1 MKKYGIN
8 MILEYKKINM
18 NREDWLIQIINAAL
32 KGGEEILV
40 IYNSDFSVET
50 KDDKSP
56 LTEADKR
63 AHLAIMKALE
73 PTGLPVL
80 SEEGKQMD
88 YSSRKDWKQ
97 FWMVDPLDGTKEFV
111 KRNGE
116 FTVNIA
122 LIEDGKATM
131 GVIYVPVTKELYF
144 ADKLAYKIENF
155 SEPIASINNLL
166 GKAEQLPISQTRAN
180 YVVVGSRSHMSE
192 ETEAFINEQK
202 AKHTEVDILSKGSSL
217 KLCMVAEGAAD
228 AYPRFA
234 PTMEWDTA
242 AGQAIAGASGARVIN
257 WETKEIMQYNK
268 ENLLNSWFL
277 VSREDI

>member
-1 MKKYGIN
+1 MKNNLTIA
-8 MILEYKKINM
+8 
-18 NREDWLIQIINAAL
+18 INAAIDAG
-32 KGGEEILV
+32 KAILEV
-40 IYNSDFSVET
+40 YSSDFDVEI
-50 KDDKSP
+50 KGDESP
-56 LTEADKR
+56 LTQADKN
-63 AHLAIMKALE
+63 ANDVINEYLKNTSFPII
-73 PTGLPVL
+73 
-80 SEEGKQMD
+80 SEENKQLD
-88 YSSRKDWKQ
+88 FSERKDWKSC
-97 FWMVDPLDGTKEFV
+97 WIVDPLDGTKEFV

-144 ADKLAYKIENF
+144 ADKLAYKISNF
-155 SEPIASINNLL
+155 SSEITSINELL
-166 GKAEQLPISQTRAN
+166 SNADQLPLSQVRKN

-192 ETEAFINEQK
+192 ETETFINEQK
-202 AKHTEVDILSKGSSL
+202 TKHNEVDILSKGSSL

-242 AGQAIAGASGARVIN
+242 AGQAIANASGAKVIN
-257 WETKEIMQYNK
+257 WDTKELMEYNK

-277 VSREDI
+277 VSRD

>member
-1 MKKYGIN
+1 
-8 MILEYKKINM
+8 M
-18 NREDWLIQIINAAL
+18 NREDWLLTIINAAIQ
-32 KGGEEILV
+32 GGEEILTV
-40 IYNSDFSVET
+40 YDSEFAIEH

-63 AHLAIMKALE
+63 AHEAITGVLE
-73 PTGLPVL
+73 STGLPIL
-80 SEEGKQMD
+80 SEEGKHMEYEDRQN
-88 YSSRKDWKQ
+88 WKQ
-97 FWMVDPLDGTKEFV
+97 FWMVDPLDGTKEFI

-122 LIEDGKATM
+122 LIEDGKPTM
-131 GVIYVPVTKELYF
+131 GVIFVPVTKDLYF
-144 ADKLAYKIENF
+144 ADKLAYKIKIN
-155 SEPIASINNLL
+155 EPVVSINNLMSN
-166 GKAEQLPISQTRAN
+166 ADQLPLTQTRN
-180 YVVVGSRSHMSE
+180 NFVVVGSRSHMSE

-202 AKHTEVDILSKGSSL
+202 AKHDEVDILSRGSSL

-242 AGQAIAGASGARVIN
+242 AGQAIATASGAKVIN
-257 WETKEIMQYNK
+257 WDTKELMEYNK

-277 VSREDI
+277 VER

>member
-1 MKKYGIN
+1 
-8 MILEYKKINM
+8 M
-18 NREDWLIQIINAAL
+18 NREDWLIQIINAAI
-32 KGGEEILV
+32 KGGEEILEV
-40 IYNSDFSVET
+40 YNSEFAVEH

-63 AHLAIMKALE
+63 AHLAIVAELKK
-73 PTGLPVL
+73 TSLPIL
-80 SEEGKQMD
+80 SEEGKHMD
-88 YSSRKDWKQ
+88 YSERKNWKQ
-97 FWMVDPLDGTKEFV
+97 FWMVDPLDGTKEFI

-122 LIEDGKATM
+122 LIEDGEATM
-131 GVIYVPVTKELYF
+131 GVIYVPVTKDLYF
-144 ADKLAYKIENF
+144 ADELAYKI
-155 SEPIASINNLL
+155 SGISKPISSINELL
-166 GKAEQLPISQTRAN
+166 GNADQLPLSQNRKN
-180 YVVVGSRSHMSE
+180 FVVVGSRSHMSE

-202 AKHTEVDILSKGSSL
+202 NKHSEVDILSKGSSL

-242 AGQAIAGASGARVIN
+242 AGQAIAVASGAKVIN
-257 WETKEIMQYNK
+257 WDTKELMQYNK

-277 VSREDI
+277 VER

>member
-1 MKKYGIN
+1 
-8 MILEYKKINM
+8 M

-32 KGGEEILV
+32 KGGKEILEV
-40 IYNSDFSVET
+40 YNSDFSVET
-50 KDDKSP
+50 KEDKSP

-63 AHLAIMKALE
+63 SHVAIMEALKS
-73 PTGLPVL
+73 TNIPVL
-80 SEEGKQMD
+80 SEEGEMMGFD
-88 YSSRKDWKQ
+88 ERKNWKQ

-122 LIEDGKATM
+122 LIENEKATM
-131 GVIYVPVTKELYF
+131 GVIYVPVSKDLYF
-144 ADKLAYKIENF
+144 ADKLAYKIEGF
-155 SEPIASINNLL
+155 DAPTVSIENLL
-166 GKAEQLPISQTRAN
+166 GKAHQLPLSHNRSN
-180 YVVVGSRSHMSE
+180 YVVVASRSHMSE

-202 AKHTEVDILSKGSSL
+202 TKHNEVDILSKGSSL

-242 AGQAIAGASGARVIN
+242 AGQAIALASGATVIN
-257 WETKEIMQYNK
+257 WETKATMLYNK

-277 VSREDI
+277 VARD

>member
-1 MKKYGIN
+1 MDKTN
-8 MILEYKKINM
+8 
-18 NREDWLIQIINAAL
+18 WLIQIINAAL
-32 KGGEEILV
+32 KGGEEILEV
-40 IYNSDFSVET
+40 YNSDFAVEH

-63 AHLAIMKALE
+63 AHIAITEFLE
-73 PTGLPVL
+73 KTGLPIL
-80 SEEGKQMD
+80 SEEGEKMN
-88 YSSRKDWKQ
+88 YSERKNWKQ

-131 GVIYVPVTKELYF
+131 GVIYVPVTKDLYF

-155 SEPIASINNLL
+155 NTPIESINNLL
-166 GKAEQLPISQTRAN
+166 GNAHQLPLPQTRTN
-180 YVVVGSRSHMSE
+180 FVVVASRSHMSE
-192 ETEAFINEQK
+192 ETAVFINEQK
-202 AKHTEVDILSKGSSL
+202 EKYAEVDILSKGSSL
-217 KLCMVAEGAAD
+217 KLCMIAEGKAD

-242 AGQAIAGASGARVIN
+242 AGQAIVNASGAKVIN
-257 WETKEIMQYNK
+257 WDTKQSMLYNK
-268 ENLLNSWFL
+268 ENLLNSSFL
-277 VSREDI
+277 AGQNHTFSV

>member
-1 MKKYGIN
+1 
-8 MILEYKKINM
+8 M
-18 NREDWLIQIINAAL
+18 NREDWLIQIINASI
-32 KGGEEILV
+32 KGGQEILEV
-40 IYNSDFSVET
+40 YNSDFAVEQ

-63 AHLAIMKALE
+63 AHLAIVAELE
-73 PTGLPVL
+73 KTGLPIL
-80 SEEGKQMD
+80 SEEGKHMD
-88 YSSRKDWKQ
+88 YSERKGWNQ

-122 LIEDGKATM
+122 LIEAGKASM
-131 GVIYVPVTKELYF
+131 GVIYVPVTKDLYF

-155 SEPIASINNLL
+155 DTKVTSINALL
-166 GKAEQLPISQTRAN
+166 GNADQLPLSQTRKN

-202 AKHTEVDILSKGSSL
+202 SKHSEVDILSKGSSL

-242 AGQAIAGASGARVIN
+242 AGQAIVNASGAKVIN
-257 WETKEIMQYNK
+257 WDTKELMQYNK

-277 VSREDI
+277 VSRD

>member
-1 MKKYGIN
+1 
-8 MILEYKKINM
+8 M
-18 NREDWLIQIINAAL
+18 NRKEYLVQIINAAL
-32 KGGEEILV
+32 KGGEEILTV
-40 IYNSDFSVET
+40 YNSVPIGVGIAVEY

-63 AHLAIMKALE
+63 AHIAICKELE
-73 PTGLPVL
+73 KTGLPVL
-80 SEEGKQMD
+80 SEEGKKMD
-88 YSSRKDWKQ
+88 YEVRKNWKQ

-131 GVIYVPVTKELYF
+131 GVIYVPVTNVLYF
-144 ADKLAYKIENF
+144 ADDKAYKVQSSKLKVE
-155 SEPIASINNLL
+155 SLEELMKTAQ
-166 GKAEQLPISQTRAN
+166 QLPLPQTRNN
-180 YVVVGSRSHMSE
+180 YVVVGSRSHMST
-192 ETEAFINEQK
+192 ETEVFINEQK
-202 AKHTEVDILSKGSSL
+202 AKHNEVDILSKGSSL

-242 AGQAIAGASGARVIN
+242 AGQAIALASGAKVIN
-257 WETKEIMQYNK
+257 WETKKLMQYNK

-277 VSREDI
+277 VER

>member
-1 MKKYGIN
+1 
-8 MILEYKKINM
+8 M

-32 KGGEEILV
+32 KGGEEILDV
-40 IYNSDFSVET
+40 YNSDFSVEI

-63 AHLAIMKALE
+63 AHLAIVSELE
-73 PTGLPVL
+73 KTGLPIL
-80 SEEGKQMD
+80 SEEGKHMD
-88 YSSRKDWKQ
+88 YAERKDWNQ

-131 GVIYVPVTKELYF
+131 GVIYVPVTKDLYF
-144 ADKLAYKIENF
+144 ADKLAYKIEGF
-155 SEPIASINNLL
+155 SEPTVSINKLL
-166 GKAEQLPISQTRAN
+166 GRAEQLPLSQTRTN

-192 ETEAFINEQK
+192 ETEDFITKQK
-202 AKHTEVDILSKGSSL
+202 SKHTEVDILSKGSSL

-242 AGQAIAGASGARVIN
+242 AGQAIVLGSGAKVIN
-257 WETKEIMQYNK
+257 WDTKKTMQYNK

-277 VSREDI
+277 VER

>member
-1 MKKYGIN
+1 
-8 MILEYKKINM
+8 M

-32 KGGEEILV
+32 KGGKEILDV
-40 IYNSDFSVET
+40 YTSDFAIET

-63 AHLAIMKALE
+63 AHIAIMNDLE
-73 PTGLPVL
+73 ATGLPVL
-80 SEEGKQMD
+80 SEEGEKME
-88 YSSRKDWKQ
+88 YSERKDWKQ
-97 FWMVDPLDGTKEFV
+97 FWMVDPLDGTKEFI

-131 GVIYVPVTKELYF
+131 GVIYVPVTNDLYF

-155 SEPIASINNLL
+155 NKPTIAINNLL
-166 GKAEQLPISQTRAN
+166 GRAEQLPLPQTRNN

-192 ETEAFINEQK
+192 ETEGFINKLKET
-202 AKHTEVDILSKGSSL
+202 HNEVDILSKGSSL

-228 AYPRFA
+228 SYPRFA

-242 AGQAIAGASGARVIN
+242 AGQAIAIASGASVIN
-257 WETKEIMQYNK
+257 WETKKTLKYNK

-277 VSREDI
+277 VER

>member
-1 MKKYGIN
+1 
-8 MILEYKKINM
+8 M

-32 KGGEEILV
+32 KGGEEILEV
-40 IYNSDFSVET
+40 YNSDFAVET

-63 AHLAIMKALE
+63 AHIAIMKELE
-73 PTGLPVL
+73 STGIPVL
-80 SEEGKQMD
+80 SEEGKMME
-88 YSSRKDWKQ
+88 YSERKNWKQ

-144 ADKLAYKIENF
+144 ADKLAYKITGF
-155 SEPIASINNLL
+155 DAPIQSVNSLL
-166 GKAEQLPISQTRAN
+166 SNADQLPLTQNRTN

-202 AKHTEVDILSKGSSL
+202 AIHNEVDILSKGSSL

-242 AGQAIAGASGARVIN
+242 AGQAIANASGARVIN
-257 WETKEIMQYNK
+257 WDTKELMQYNK

-277 VSREDI
+277 VDRV

>member
-1 MKKYGIN
+1 
-8 MILEYKKINM
+8 M

-32 KGGEEILV
+32 KGGEEILEV
-40 IYNSDFSVET
+40 YNSEFVVET

-63 AHLAIMKALE
+63 AHIAIMNALAI
-73 PTGLPVL
+73 TGIPVL

-88 YSSRKDWKQ
+88 YAERKDWKQ

-131 GVIYVPVTKELYF
+131 GVIYVPVTKDLYF
-144 ADKLAYKIENF
+144 ADKLAYKVQGLKSKVQSLDE
-155 SEPIASINNLL
+155 LVR
-166 GKAEQLPISQTRAN
+166 KAHQLPLPQKRKN
-180 YVVVGSRSHMSE
+180 YVVVASRSHMSE
-192 ETEAFINEQK
+192 ETAAFINEQK
-202 AKHTEVDILSKGSSL
+202 SLHSEVDILSKGSSL

-228 AYPRFA
+228 SYPRFA

-242 AGQAIAGASGARVIN
+242 AGQAIAIASGANVIN
-257 WETKEIMQYNK
+257 WETKQTMQYNK

-277 VSREDI
+277 VER